1 MNRLSSLLQRTI
13 NMGWV
18 NRNVDPSH
26 TQVFFQGASPVH
38 YYCIVNQWKRVERA
52 TEFMQGPSPVVHGTK
67 ISRRIALR
75 LGCGE
80 QSVEP
85 NQEIRPYLL
94 DITTSRSVARTHT
107 QVSTMPLVSPDTW
120 NLLLLHSFF
129 LHSFNR

>member
-38 YYCIVNQWKRVERA
+38 YYGKRVERA

-80 QSVEP
+80 QSVEA

-107 QVSTMPLVSPDTW
+107 QPLVSPDTW
-120 NLLLLHSFF
+120 NLLLYFIVSFYIASTGN
-129 LHSFNR
+129 H

>member
-1 MNRLSSLLQRTI
+1 MTAKYKPSIFYLLKIR
-13 NMGWV
+13 
-18 NRNVDPSH
+18 H
-26 TQVFFQGASPVH
+26 VFRFERCFSCPLL
-38 YYCIVNQWKRVERA
+38 WKRVERA

-85 NQEIRPYLL
+85 NQKIRPYFL
-94 DITTSRSVARTHT
+94 DITSRSVDRTHT

-120 NLLLLHSFF
+120 NLLLYFIVLF
-129 LHSFNR
+129 LYSFNR